1 MSSSSSSSSK
11 RDPRAVVLRV
21 AKDHVVV
28 FDYVLYDGDGDV
40 VEETDE
46 EGGEPVTCVWGYGA
60 LVPALEK
67 ALYGLAPG
75 ETCEVVVPPEDG
87 YGAWDEAKE
96 HWVDRADFPEGLTVE
111 DEFDATTPDGEET
124 TLRVVEIEGDAVLVD
139 SNHPL
144 AGETLRFDVI
154 VRSVRPAT
162 NEELAQARSAAPR
175 LRLGQAPE
183 APPKPAA
190 EPPPAAR
197 PLKAQRAGVRGD
209 RPSKGQGRDPFLDD
223 EQ

>member
-1 MSSSSSSSSK
+1 MSSRPS
-11 RDPRAVVLRV
+11 RERVLRV

-46 EGGEPVTCVWGYGA
+46 EGGEPVSCVWGYGA

-67 ALYGLAPG
+67 ALIGLAPG

-87 YGAWDEAKE
+87 YGAWDESKE
-96 HWVDRADFPEGLTVE
+96 HWVDRADFPEDLAVE
-111 DEFDATTPDGEET
+111 DEFEATIPDGEET

-162 NEELAQARSAAPR
+162 AEELAEARGRAPR
-175 LRLGQAPE
+175 LRLGLAPDGSSAATA
-183 APPKPAA
+183 APST
-190 EPPPAAR
+190 EAR
-197 PLKAQRAGVRGD
+197 PLKAPRAGVRES
-209 RPSKGQGRDPFLDD
+209 PPPPRDPFLDD

>member
-1 MSSSSSSSSK
+1 MTSSHRSSRNAR
-11 RDPRAVVLRV
+11 RDPREKVLRV

-40 VEETDE
+40 LEETDE
-46 EGGEPVTCVWGYGA
+46 EGGAPVECVWGHGA
-60 LVPALEK
+60 LVPALERG
-67 ALYGLAPG
+67 LFGLAPG
-75 ETCEVVVPPEDG
+75 ETCEVTVPPEDG
-87 YGAWDEAKE
+87 YGPWDESKE
-96 HWVDRADFPEGLTVE
+96 HWVDRADFPAGVAVE
-111 DEFDATTPDGEET
+111 DEFEATTPDGEET

-162 NEELAQARSAAPR
+162 AEELARARASAPR
-175 LRLGQAPE
+175 LRLGLAPE
-183 APPKPAA
+183 IEPAPGVGAPPA
-190 EPPPAAR
+190 
-197 PLKAQRAGVRGD
+197 PLKAGGAGVREVPA
-209 RPSKGQGRDPFLDD
+209 RPTRDPFLDD

>member
-1 MSSSSSSSSK
+1 MSSA
-11 RDPRAVVLRV
+11 RDPRDKVMRV

-40 VEETDE
+40 LEETDE
-46 EGGEPVTCVWGYGA
+46 EGGEPVSCVWGYGA
-60 LVPALEK
+60 LVPALETR
-67 ALYGLAPG
+67 LYGLAPG
-75 ETCEVVVPPEDG
+75 ETCEVIVPPESG
-87 YGAWDEAKE
+87 YGPWDESKE
-96 HWVDRADFPEGLTVE
+96 HWVDRSDFPEGLAVE
-111 DEFDATTPDGEET
+111 DEFEATTPDGEET

-162 NEELAQARSAAPR
+162 AEELAKARSAAPR
-175 LRLGQAPE
+175 LRLGLAPGAPVEE
-183 APPKPAA
+183 APA
-190 EPPPAAR
+190 AAR
-197 PLKAQRAGVRGD
+197 PLKAQQAGVREN
-209 RPSKGQGRDPFLDD
+209 RPPPGQGSDPFLDD

>member
-1 MSSSSSSSSK
+1 LIDMSTRPS
-11 RDPRAVVLRV
+11 RERVLRV

-87 YGAWDEAKE
+87 YGPWDESKE
-96 HWVDRADFPEGLTVE
+96 HWVDRADFPEGVAVE

-162 NEELAQARSAAPR
+162 AEELAHARSAAPR
-175 LRLGQAPE
+175 LRLGLAPD
-183 APPKPAA
+183 AAA
-190 EPPPAAR
+190 EATPAAAR
-197 PLKAQRAGVRGD
+197 PLKAQQSGVREN
-209 RPSKGQGRDPFLDD
+209 RPPPRDPFLDD

>member
-1 MSSSSSSSSK
+1 MPI
-11 RDPRAVVLRV
+11 RPANERVLRV

-28 FDYVLYDGDGDV
+28 FDYVLYDGEDDV

-46 EGGEPVTCVWGYGA
+46 EGGEPVTVVWGHGA

-75 ETCEVVVPPEDG
+75 ETCEVIVPPEDG
-87 YGAWDEAKE
+87 YGPWDESKE
-96 HWVDRADFPEGLTVE
+96 HWVDRADFPQGAAVE
-111 DEFDATTPDGEET
+111 DEFEATTPDGEET
-124 TLRVVEIEGDAVLVD
+124 TLRIVEIEGDAVLID

-162 NEELAQARSAAPR
+162 AEELAKARGAAPR
-175 LRLGQAPE
+175 LRLGLVPNASG
-183 APPKPAA
+183 PAA
-190 EPPPAAR
+190 GGREVPA
-197 PLKAQRAGVRGD
+197 PLKAQRAGVRD
-209 RPSKGQGRDPFLDD
+209 NRPPRDPFFDD